1 MIGGLTEFKD
11 ERKNLT
17 AAGRRLGRRKTP
29 LPRWLAEKWK
39 EREKK
44 DEKWSWNMKKSHKN
58 ERNYHPPSKTYSLCR
73 KTPRR
78 HQKKPGPKHS
88 LQAPIEG
95 ELHGFVKENKCKTEM
110 KKLYG
115 KARPNGCVGVERK
128 KWKRGEEGRWPTHF
142 CEWEEQESENFK
154 REGKEGVFGW
164 VEWGGVMIIHSPNV
178 S

>member
-29 LPRWLAEKWK
+29 LPWWLAEKWK
-39 EREKK
+39 ERERK

-58 ERNYHPPSKTYSLCR
+58 ERNYHPPSKTNSLRR

-78 HQKKPGPKHS
+78 RQKKPRPKHS

-128 KWKRGEEGRWPTHF
+128 MKERWGREVADAF
-142 CEWEEQESENFK
+142 CEREEEESENFK
-154 REGKEGVFGW
+154 REGKEGRVWLSGMRR
-164 VEWGGVMIIHSPNV
+164 GYDNS
-178 S
+178 

>member
-29 LPRWLAEKWK
+29 LPRWLAEKWQ
-39 EREKK
+39 ERERK

-58 ERNYHPPSKTYSLCR
+58 ERNYHPPSKTNSLRR

-78 HQKKPGPKHS
+78 RQKKPRPKHS

-128 KWKRGEEGRWPTHF
+128 KMKERWGREGPTQF
-142 CEWEEQESENFK
+142 CEREEEEESENFLRGK
-154 REGKEGVFGW
+154 GRRACLVKWNEEGLW
-164 VEWGGVMIIHSPNV
+164 
-178 S
+178 